1 MGPNLALHEGR
12 DRMEGVGL
20 SVGAVARRLG
30 VAPSTLR
37 TWGRRYGIGPSR
49 HSAGGHRRYDPADV
63 ARLDLMN
70 RLILDGTPPEEA
82 ARIALA
88 TAPEDLDAAP
98 APATSPAPPTE
109 QGPALGTGGR
119 RLPVRGATPATR
131 ALARA
136 AMGMDAVT
144 MQGLIDDALRRDGVV
159 RAWQELFAPVL
170 IGVGERHAETGA
182 IVEIEHLLSGTLLS
196 ALAREVAGA
205 GPPLTA
211 RPVVLA
217 CAAEEQHSLPVYAL
231 AAALAAER
239 VAVRVL
245 GARMPYEALAAAIRQ
260 LGPAAVF
267 VWSQMAETGDPEPL
281 AALPGGRP
289 RVRLVVGGP
298 GWADE
303 RLPGHARRVHT
314 LPEAVAEIHAAYGRA

>member
-1 MGPNLALHEGR
+1 MDGGA
-12 DRMEGVGL
+12 GL

-49 HSAGGHRRYDPADV
+49 HSAGGHRRYDAIDI
-63 ARLDLMN
+63 ARLQLMN
-70 RLILDGTPPEEA
+70 QLILDGTPPEEA
-82 ARIALA
+82 ARAALA
-88 TAPEDLDAAP
+88 AAPEDLAPEGLPTVTAP
-98 APATSPAPPTE
+98 APQSEAPQSGVRPAW
-109 QGPALGTGGR
+109 GAGGR
-119 RLPVRGATPATR
+119 RLAVPGATPATR

-136 AMGMDAVT
+136 AMGMDAVA
-144 MQGLIDDALRRDGVV
+144 MQRLIDEALRRDGVV

-196 ALAREVAGA
+196 ALAREVATA
-205 GPPLTA
+205 EPPLTA

-239 VAVRVL
+239 IAVRVL

-267 VWSQMAETGDPEPL
+267 VWSQMAGTGDPAPL
-281 AALPGGRP
+281 AGLPGGRP
-289 RVRLVVGGP
+289 RVRLLVGGP
-298 GWADE
+298 GWAVD
-303 RLPGHARRVHT
+303 RLPDRARRVGT
-314 LPEAVAEIHAAYGRA
+314 LPEAIAEVHAAYGRA